1 MLTCRSL
8 LVHDTQL
15 LEIYLRE
22 ILNTGQCSK
31 LIQAV
36 HTGVSVVDVAGC
48 CSDLGRGSSVGG
60 GAGGGVSLAELLWMS
75 PASPF
80 VT

>member
-31 LIQAV
+31 LV